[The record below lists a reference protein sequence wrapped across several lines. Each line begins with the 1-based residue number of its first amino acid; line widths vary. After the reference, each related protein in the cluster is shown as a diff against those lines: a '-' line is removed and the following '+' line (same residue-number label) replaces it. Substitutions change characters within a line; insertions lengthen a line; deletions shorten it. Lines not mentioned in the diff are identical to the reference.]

1 LFSHNPIDFTPIVLH
16 DVASFNNVVG
26 FCNISNAFG
35 SQQPTINVQVFTL
48 SDSLSIKSSP
58 LDFPPKLFGID
69 A

>member
-1 LFSHNPIDFTPIVLH
+1 LFSHNPIDFIPIVLH

-35 SQQPTINVQVFTL
+35 SQQPTINVQVFNL

-58 LDFPPKLFGID
+58 LDSPPKLFGID